1 MHIDI
6 CQMSDRYSWQSKLNQ
21 LTIAIFGRHILKKTG
36 KCFLKVFAKMVKIPW
51 CVRILLLNAVIA
63 TSKYFLGESATSF
76 FCKLY
81 LVPHTQW
88 HQLYEFKYYSHG
100 LLFSVSL
107 NTATELC
114 IVHDNSMSRCQ
125 YQTSFPYLSI
135 NVHCITTIDF
145 ILKRVEMVDIMHF
158 TFT

>member
-36 KCFLKVFAKMVKIPW
+36 KCFLKVFEKMVKIPW

-63 TSKYFLGESATSF
+63 TSKYFLGKSAKSF
-76 FCKLY
+76 FVNCMWF
-81 LVPHTQW
+81 HT
-88 HQLYEFKYYSHG
+88 LNGIKYYSRW
-100 LLFSVSL
+100 LLFSVCL
-107 NTATELC
+107 TTATELC
-114 IVHDNSMSRCQ
+114 IVHDNCMSRCQ